1 MGSSKMDGIPAMP
14 SCLARVPPFLQ
25 AFSREEVRVWG
36 RRSEMTRGEFYQ
48 SALHTSRVRELTS
61 SLAGPTPLQPFG
73 LDQGTGLL
81 FGKVPCRAHLCPAEV
96 QDRQMTCGP
105 RPSWAGALITD

>member
-1 MGSSKMDGIPAMP
+1 MP

-36 RRSEMTRGEFYQ
+36 WRREMTRGGFYQ

-61 SLAGPTPLQPFG
+61 PLAGPTPLQPFG
-73 LDQGTGLL
+73 LDQGADLL
-81 FGKVPCRAHLCPAEV
+81 FGKVPCRAHLCPADV
-96 QDRQMTCGP
+96 QDRQMTRGP
-105 RPSWAGALITD
+105 RPSWARALPTD